1 MGAYSFDKLETAT
14 ARKIL
19 NLPIQE
25 TIFFAGEAL
34 YEGNA
39 PGTVEA
45 ALVNGREAAEK
56 VMTIL

>member
-1 MGAYSFDKLETAT
+1 M

-19 NLPIQE
+19 NLPVQE

-34 YEGNA
+34 YDGEV

-45 ALVNGREAAEK
+45 ALVSGREAAEK
-56 VMTIL
+56 VIGTL

>member
-1 MGAYSFDKLETAT
+1 MEGFIFS

-19 NLPIQE
+19 NIPIQE

-45 ALVNGREAAEK
+45 ALVSGREAAK
-56 VMTIL
+56 KIMTIL